1 METLPSLLGQ
11 QPLQRRTTLAPP
23 GGQALRSLGERKPA
37 RTWDSGQPGAPGRK
51 GVQVSSGRPL
61 GPKAGEFSE
70 CSLHREHEAAREGPR
85 TG

>member
-37 RTWDSGQPGAPGRK
+37 RTWDLRPARGSWEKGCASELRAP
-51 GVQVSSGRPL
+51 S
-61 GPKAGEFSE
+61 GPKS
-70 CSLHREHEAAREGPR
+70 R
-85 TG
+85 